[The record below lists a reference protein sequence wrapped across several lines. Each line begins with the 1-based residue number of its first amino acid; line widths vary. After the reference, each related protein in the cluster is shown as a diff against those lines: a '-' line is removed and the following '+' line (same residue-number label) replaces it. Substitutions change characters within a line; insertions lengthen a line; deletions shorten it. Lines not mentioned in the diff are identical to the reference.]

1 MLSFTILVTIINN
14 IYCMSMV
21 KHREQENV
29 QVQDDEDKK
38 DIFSDLKYICN
49 STSLIVESLQR
60 GLDVAQLPSGDV
72 IVTEVK
78 TVNTQYSWDKL
89 KQRMVKISQN

>member
-1 MLSFTILVTIINN
+1 
-14 IYCMSMV
+14 MSMLKYNKV
-21 KHREQENV
+21 RNSA
-29 QVQDDEDKK
+29 QVQTNEDMK
-38 DIFSDLKYICN
+38 DIFSNLKYICN
-49 STSLIVESLQR
+49 STSLIVESLQV

-78 TVNTQYSWDKL
+78 TINTQYSWDEA

>member
-1 MLSFTILVTIINN
+1 MMKI
-14 IYCMSMV
+14 
-21 KHREQENV
+21 
-29 QVQDDEDKK
+29 KK

-89 KQRMVKISQN
+89 KAAYGKN

>member
-1 MLSFTILVTIINN
+1 
-14 IYCMSMV
+14 MSMLKYNKV
-21 KHREQENV
+21 QDKV
-29 QVQDDEDKK
+29 QVQTNEDMK
-38 DIFSDLKYICN
+38 DIFSNLKYICN

-78 TVNTQYSWDKL
+78 TINTQYSWDEA
-89 KQRMVKISQN
+89 KQRMVKISQSS

>member
-1 MLSFTILVTIINN
+1 MP
-14 IYCMSMV
+14 MV
-21 KHREQENV
+21 KERAQEKV
-29 QVQDDEDKK
+29 QVQTNEGKK

-78 TVNTQYSWDKL
+78 TVNTQYSWDEL

>member
-1 MLSFTILVTIINN
+1 MLKYNKVRDSA
-14 IYCMSMV
+14 
-21 KHREQENV
+21 
-29 QVQDDEDKK
+29 QVQTNEDMKN
-38 DIFSDLKYICN
+38 IFSNLKYICN

-78 TVNTQYSWDKL
+78 TINTQYSWDEA

>member
-1 MLSFTILVTIINN
+1 ML
-14 IYCMSMV
+14 
-21 KHREQENV
+21 KEQEQTNS
-29 QVQDDEDKK
+29 DEK
-38 DIFSDLKYICN
+38 DVFSDLKYICN

-78 TVNTQYSWDKL
+78 TVNTHYSWDQT